1 MIWHFIYA
9 KSWKCWFWTGFCFEK
24 IGDNTFTA
32 CQSLIQIHLPA
43 SITNIGTSVQ
53 YTLKDSQNFIEY
65 TKNAINDKKSYEL
78 AICLKED
85 INEVVGCISLMGI
98 KRPSNRAELAYWV
111 AKKHWNKG
119 IATEVAK
126 AMIEYSFNTLH
137 LNSIFA
143 RFLNNNPSSGKVM
156 QKIGMKYVG
165 EMREHEFKNGK
176 YYNVSFYEILRSDLK
191 I

>member
-1 MIWHFIYA
+1 MIRTKRFIIRPF
-9 KSWKCWFWTGFCFEK
+9 KSLDAEKVYEACNDFEISK
-24 IGDNTFTA
+24 TTLGIPF
-32 CQSLIQIHLPA
+32 P
-43 SITNIGTSVQ
+43 
-53 YTLKDSQNFIEY
+53 YTLEDAKNFIEY
-65 TKNAINDKKSYEL
+65 TKNAISDKKSYEL

-98 KRPSNRAELAYWV
+98 KRPANRAELAYWV
-111 AKKHWNKG
+111 SKKHWNKG
-119 IATEVAK
+119 IATEAAK
-126 AMIEYSFNTLH
+126 AMIEYGFNTLH

-176 YYNVSFYEILRSDLK
+176 YCNVTYYEILRSDIK
-191 I
+191 F

>member
-1 MIWHFIYA
+1 MIRTKRFIIRPF
-9 KSWKCWFWTGFCFEK
+9 KSLDAEKVYEACNDFEISK
-24 IGDNTFTA
+24 TTLGIPF
-32 CQSLIQIHLPA
+32 P
-43 SITNIGTSVQ
+43 
-53 YTLKDSQNFIEY
+53 YTLEDAKNFIEY

-85 INEVVGCISLMGI
+85 INEVVGCVSLMGI

-111 AKKHWNKG
+111 AKKYWNKG
-119 IATEVAK
+119 IATEAAK
-126 AMIEYSFNTLH
+126 AMIEYGFNTLH